1 MMKRTVAFLL
11 LILILVTACGSN
23 DTPAADAGPS
33 NDALEVG
40 EEAAVQQGDATVTV
54 FRAPT

>member
-11 LILILVTACGSN
+11 LILILATACGSN
-23 DTPAADAGPS
+23 DTPAADAGTS
-33 NDALEVG
+33 NDALEAG
-40 EEAAVQQGDATVTV
+40 EEAAVQPDDTIVTV